1 MSRFRPPRPSTRPGL
16 PRTSFFSAATSR
28 RWRMRSI
35 PGSGRESASRKTS
48 RFRRSTTWSPCPS
61 RFSASPPR
69 FSPLSRCRHPPS
81 RCRSTRSG
89 CADGGA
95 YLPYPDLAVSGRSRP
110 RRVLLDDEDETVRR
124 PRRRQAPHPA
134 RRLRRQAEGLVGGLD
149 KFQNRRAHG
158 LDDQCHALR
167 VRVNAIRLKVALDGP
182 CPVGEGRDAGE
193 EVRKVECLVSVRQF
207 GIHRVERRL
216 ELRAVVRRRLHAD
229 EQNRQVPLPGD
240 LQNAFEACAA
250 RRRIETA
257 QKIVAAEGD
266 DHAVDGLVER
276 PLDPGEP
283 AGGGVAGHTGIAQ
296 FDLGTVIL
304 EPARHLRHESL
315 GRPDPVAL
323 SETVAEGKDG
333 HRLRRRDSRTQA
345 ERRTKL
351 EDWPGGPICQTAQGG
366 KPFDDDRHRSF
377 PEECSPLAPRQ
388 RRPGGYSEGHH
399 PRCGARRDARA
410 RRSVGLWQIIAP
422 HAHGRARTRHW
433 RVRGRAR
440 PRSDAARRRR
450 ACTVPPRSYG
460 RGVPVFPPYSDDDG
474 ARERRDTSRTRGRA
488 RCVRPCGCGAA
499 RGRSRRPVRPLP
511 LADVGRRTA
520 AGRACPRRGAETR
533 HPPRRRAHRQSRRG
547 DRRSDH
553 GVALRPAGQARLD
566 ARPRHPRPGT
576 RRPLRPRCPVARRTD
591 RGPRTPGGGRMSL
604 ALAARIAG
612 RELRGGLKGF
622 RVFLACLALG
632 VAAIAAVGSVRY
644 SIGEGLE
651 REGAAILGGDAE
663 IGLTYRFAEPE
674 ERAWIEDTATEVSE
688 IVDFRSLATADGV
701 DDRRRGLTQ
710 VKGVDAA
717 YPLYGEVRLE
727 PAMSLSEALAGK
739 AGLPGAVMDPVLIGV
754 LDIEVGDTIR
764 LGTQDFVLSAA
775 LLREPDSAGGGF
787 ELGPRTIVL
796 TADLADSGL
805 LSPGTLFE
813 SAYRMRLPD
822 GADLAE
828 LRAEAG
834 ELFTGAR
841 WRDRRNGAPGVSEFV
856 DRLGAF
862 LVLVGLAGLAV
873 GGVGVSAAVRAYLDR
888 KTAVVAI
895 LRTLGAEASTIFLT
909 YFIQVGA
916 LALVGI
922 AAGLVLGAALPI
934 VFAPL
939 IADALPVPAVFA
951 VHLRPLAEAALYG
964 ALAALLFTLWPLA
977 RAEEVRAAA
986 LFRDAAGGLRT
997 LPRPLWLGAT
1007 AAILAALVATAAAFS
1022 GLVDLTLATAG
1033 GILGAFVLLLL
1044 AAAGIRRLARVLAR
1058 SPALRGRTTLRLA
1071 LGAVGGPG
1079 SEAGSVVLSLGLGL
1093 TVLAAVGQIDANLRG
1108 AIERDLPKVA
1118 PSFFMVDIQTAQLDP
1133 FLGGL
1138 RQNPAVS
1145 RVETAPMLRGIITG
1159 IDGRPAAETGGDHW
1173 VLQGDRGIT
1182 YSAAPPEGAVVTH
1195 GQWWPEDYD
1204 GPPQVS
1210 FATEEAMEIGLELG
1224 DTITVDVLGRPITA
1238 TVTSFREV
1246 DFSTAGI
1253 GFILSMNPA
1262 ADAEPAILRETADT
1276 FPNITAIRVKDA
1288 IERVSDVLGG
1298 IAAAVTYGSA
1308 ATLLTGFIV
1317 LIGAAA
1323 AGERARTYEAA
1334 ILKTIGGSRGY
1345 IHLGFA
1351 LRYAM
1356 LGAAAGAVAIFAG
1369 GIGGWAV
1376 STYVMDTAYV
1386 FEPVS
1391 AAAIVLGGILAT
1403 LAAGLVFAWR
1413 PLSARPARVLRSRE

>member
-1 MSRFRPPRPSTRPGL
+1 
-16 PRTSFFSAATSR
+16 
-28 RWRMRSI
+28 
-35 PGSGRESASRKTS
+35 
-48 RFRRSTTWSPCPS
+48 
-61 RFSASPPR
+61 
-69 FSPLSRCRHPPS
+69 
-81 RCRSTRSG
+81 
-89 CADGGA
+89 
-95 YLPYPDLAVSGRSRP
+95 
-110 RRVLLDDEDETVRR
+110 
-124 PRRRQAPHPA
+124 
-134 RRLRRQAEGLVGGLD
+134 
-149 KFQNRRAHG
+149 
-158 LDDQCHALR
+158 
-167 VRVNAIRLKVALDGP
+167 
-182 CPVGEGRDAGE
+182 
-193 EVRKVECLVSVRQF
+193 
-207 GIHRVERRL
+207 
-216 ELRAVVRRRLHAD
+216 
-229 EQNRQVPLPGD
+229 
-240 LQNAFEACAA
+240 
-250 RRRIETA
+250 
-257 QKIVAAEGD
+257 
-266 DHAVDGLVER
+266 
-276 PLDPGEP
+276 
-283 AGGGVAGHTGIAQ
+283 
-296 FDLGTVIL
+296 
-304 EPARHLRHESL
+304 
-315 GRPDPVAL
+315 
-323 SETVAEGKDG
+323 
-333 HRLRRRDSRTQA
+333 
-345 ERRTKL
+345 
-351 EDWPGGPICQTAQGG
+351 
-366 KPFDDDRHRSF
+366 
-377 PEECSPLAPRQ
+377 
-388 RRPGGYSEGHH
+388 
-399 PRCGARRDARA
+399 
-410 RRSVGLWQIIAP
+410 
-422 HAHGRARTRHW
+422 
-433 RVRGRAR
+433 
-440 PRSDAARRRR
+440 
-450 ACTVPPRSYG
+450 
-460 RGVPVFPPYSDDDG
+460 
-474 ARERRDTSRTRGRA
+474 
-488 RCVRPCGCGAA
+488 
-499 RGRSRRPVRPLP
+499 
-511 LADVGRRTA
+511 
-520 AGRACPRRGAETR
+520 
-533 HPPRRRAHRQSRRG
+533 
-547 DRRSDH
+547 
-553 GVALRPAGQARLD
+553 
-566 ARPRHPRPGT
+566 
-576 RRPLRPRCPVARRTD
+576 
-591 RGPRTPGGGRMSL
+591 MSL

-674 ERAWIEDTATEVSE
+674 ERAWIEDTATEISE
-688 IVDFRSLATADGV
+688 IVDFRSLATAGGG

-727 PAMSLSEALAGK
+727 PAISLSEALAGK
-739 AGLPGAVMDPVLIGV
+739 AGMPGAVMDPVLIGV

-787 ELGPRTIVL
+787 ELSPR
-796 TADLADSGL
+796 
-805 LSPGTLFE
+805 TLFE
-813 SAYRMRLPD
+813 SAYRMRLPE

-1058 SPALRGRTTLRLA
+1058 SPAFRGRTTLRLA

-1133 FLGGL
+1133 FIGGL

-1262 ADAEPAILRETADT
+1262 AVAEPAILRETADT

-1334 ILKTIGGSRGY
+1334 ILKTIGGSRRD
-1345 IHLGFA
+1345 ILLNFA
-1351 LRYAM
+1351 LRSAI

>member
-1 MSRFRPPRPSTRPGL
+1 
-16 PRTSFFSAATSR
+16 
-28 RWRMRSI
+28 
-35 PGSGRESASRKTS
+35 
-48 RFRRSTTWSPCPS
+48 
-61 RFSASPPR
+61 
-69 FSPLSRCRHPPS
+69 
-81 RCRSTRSG
+81 
-89 CADGGA
+89 
-95 YLPYPDLAVSGRSRP
+95 
-110 RRVLLDDEDETVRR
+110 
-124 PRRRQAPHPA
+124 
-134 RRLRRQAEGLVGGLD
+134 
-149 KFQNRRAHG
+149 
-158 LDDQCHALR
+158 
-167 VRVNAIRLKVALDGP
+167 
-182 CPVGEGRDAGE
+182 
-193 EVRKVECLVSVRQF
+193 
-207 GIHRVERRL
+207 
-216 ELRAVVRRRLHAD
+216 
-229 EQNRQVPLPGD
+229 
-240 LQNAFEACAA
+240 
-250 RRRIETA
+250 
-257 QKIVAAEGD
+257 
-266 DHAVDGLVER
+266 
-276 PLDPGEP
+276 
-283 AGGGVAGHTGIAQ
+283 
-296 FDLGTVIL
+296 
-304 EPARHLRHESL
+304 
-315 GRPDPVAL
+315 
-323 SETVAEGKDG
+323 
-333 HRLRRRDSRTQA
+333 
-345 ERRTKL
+345 
-351 EDWPGGPICQTAQGG
+351 
-366 KPFDDDRHRSF
+366 
-377 PEECSPLAPRQ
+377 
-388 RRPGGYSEGHH
+388 
-399 PRCGARRDARA
+399 
-410 RRSVGLWQIIAP
+410 
-422 HAHGRARTRHW
+422 
-433 RVRGRAR
+433 
-440 PRSDAARRRR
+440 
-450 ACTVPPRSYG
+450 
-460 RGVPVFPPYSDDDG
+460 
-474 ARERRDTSRTRGRA
+474 
-488 RCVRPCGCGAA
+488 
-499 RGRSRRPVRPLP
+499 
-511 LADVGRRTA
+511 
-520 AGRACPRRGAETR
+520 
-533 HPPRRRAHRQSRRG
+533 
-547 DRRSDH
+547 
-553 GVALRPAGQARLD
+553 
-566 ARPRHPRPGT
+566 
-576 RRPLRPRCPVARRTD
+576 
-591 RGPRTPGGGRMSL
+591 MSL

-688 IVDFRSLATADGV
+688 IVDFRSLATAGGG

-796 TADLADSGL
+796 TDDLADSGL

-813 SAYRMRLPD
+813 SAYRMRLPE

-977 RAEEVRAAA
+977 RTEEVRAAA

-997 LPRPLWLGAT
+997 LPRPLWVGAT

-1058 SPALRGRTTLRLA
+1058 SPAFRGRTTLRLA

-1133 FLGGL
+1133 FIGGL

-1195 GQWWPEDYD
+1195 GEWWPEDYD

-1262 ADAEPAILRETADT
+1262 AVAAAPHTHIATVYAEADAEPAILRETADT

-1334 ILKTIGGSRGY
+1334 ILKTIGGSRRD
-1345 IHLGFA
+1345 ILLNFA
-1351 LRYAM
+1351 LRSAI